1 MSPMVRRRG
10 VVIKI
15 GVVDSFFPT
24 FISLHHSLDVLEV
37 YLGRFHGGVVSYL
50 LKHAHQLLRNDIS
63 MTYRF

>member
-1 MSPMVRRRG
+1 MV
-10 VVIKI
+10 IEI
-15 GVVDSFFPT
+15 GVVDSFLST

-63 MTYRF
+63 MNFMDIQILI